1 LYQIAD
7 VSLERE
13 RTAHGP
19 VCRKPDERSD
29 GRSLSMAVEVALM
42 VAAAHTAVK
51 AQVARINDLNVYPV
65 PDGDTGTNMLLTLE
79 STLKETEGKTY
90 ANPEEASKAVARA
103 ALMGARGNSGVIL
116 SQIIRGAAEA
126 LAGRS
131 SLDAEAFAAGLEGAR
146 ERAYS
151 SVREPVEGTML
162 SVIKDAALAA
172 NESVEGGEGALPS
185 VVAAARRAA
194 HESVRRTPELLPV
207 LREAGVVDAGGLG
220 VAVILDGVYAC
231 VTGEE
236 IEVPEEAEDDLP
248 DLDAIHAKEEAW
260 GYCTEFLVDG
270 FEGDAEEFGEQ
281 IYASGRSVFVVSD
294 DDVVKVHLHTQD
306 PGEALSYAGRFG
318 RLAGVK
324 VDDMEAQVRSR
335 DTESAWRPAAN
346 LGVVAA
352 SRGAGNR
359 ALFEQMGAVVIE
371 GGQGEN
377 PSAADLARAVEETGA
392 PVVIVL
398 PNNKN
403 IVPTAER
410 VGELVGAETPLVPTA
425 SIAAGLA
432 VMVGYDA
439 EGKPDEVVEEMR
451 EIHDSLRAAE
461 VTVSVRDARIGDRE
475 VPEGAYIGFL
485 AGELIAVG
493 ETVTDAALVL
503 VRKILGE
510 GADFLT
516 LLRGEDLTSD
526 DLEAILHGIGDIDD
540 GLEIEVRDGGQPL
553 YPIQMVAE

>member
-1 LYQIAD
+1 
-7 VSLERE
+7 
-13 RTAHGP
+13 
-19 VCRKPDERSD
+19 
-29 GRSLSMAVEVALM
+29 
-42 VAAAHTAVK
+42 
-51 AQVARINDLNVYPV
+51 
-65 PDGDTGTNMLLTLE
+65 
-79 STLKETEGKTY
+79 
-90 ANPEEASKAVARA
+90 
-103 ALMGARGNSGVIL
+103 
-116 SQIIRGAAEA
+116 
-126 LAGRS
+126 
-131 SLDAEAFAAGLEGAR
+131 
-146 ERAYS
+146 
-151 SVREPVEGTML
+151 
-162 SVIKDAALAA
+162 
-172 NESVEGGEGALPS
+172 
-185 VVAAARRAA
+185 
-194 HESVRRTPELLPV
+194 
-207 LREAGVVDAGGLG
+207 
-220 VAVILDGVYAC
+220 
-231 VTGEE
+231 
-236 IEVPEEAEDDLP
+236 
-248 DLDAIHAKEEAW
+248 
-260 GYCTEFLVDG
+260 
-270 FEGDAEEFGEQ
+270 
-281 IYASGRSVFVVSD
+281 
-294 DDVVKVHLHTQD
+294 
-306 PGEALSYAGRFG
+306 
-318 RLAGVK
+318 
-324 VDDMEAQVRSR
+324 MEAQVRYR

-493 ETVTDAALVL
+493 ETVTEAALVL
-503 VRKILGE
+503 VRKIVGE

-516 LLRGEDLTSD
+516 LLRGEDLTPD
-526 DLEAILHGIGDIDD
+526 DLEAILDGIGDIDD
-540 GLEIEVRDGGQPL
+540 DLEIEVRDGGQPL
-553 YPIQMVAE
+553 YPIQLVAE

>member
-1 LYQIAD
+1 MYQIAD
-7 VSLERE
+7 VSLEW
-13 RTAHGP
+13 RTARGP

-29 GRSLSMAVEVALM
+29 GRSVSMAVEVALM
-42 VAAAHTAVK
+42 VAAAHAAVK

-79 STLKETEGKTY
+79 STLNETEGKTY
-90 ANPEEASKAVARA
+90 ADPEEASKAVARA

-116 SQIIRGAAEA
+116 SQMIRGASEA
-126 LAGRS
+126 LAGS
-131 SLDAEAFAAGLEGAR
+131 ASLDAAAFAAGLEAAC

-162 SVIKDAALAA
+162 TVIKDAAQAA
-172 NESVEGGEGALPS
+172 KESFEAGDDLRSAVG
-185 VVAAARRAA
+185 AARRAA
-194 HESVRRTPELLPV
+194 HESVRRTPELLPL

-220 VAVILDGVYAC
+220 VAVVLDGIYAC

-236 IEVPEEAEDDLP
+236 IEVPEGAEDDTP
-248 DLDAIHAKEEAW
+248 DLDAIHAQEEAW

-270 FEGDAEEFGEQ
+270 FQGDAEEFGER
-281 IYASGRSVFVVSD
+281 IYASGRSVFVVAD

-335 DTESAWRPAAN
+335 DAQASGRPAVT

-359 ALFEQMGAVVIE
+359 DLFEQMGAVVIE

-377 PSAADLARAVEETGA
+377 PSAADIAKAVEETGA
-392 PVVIVL
+392 PVVVVL

-403 IVPTAER
+403 IIPTAER
-410 VGELVGAETPLVPTA
+410 AGELVGATTHVVPTT

-439 EGKPDEVVEEMR
+439 EGAPEEVFEEMR
-451 EIHDSLRAAE
+451 EICDSLRAAE

-485 AGELIAVG
+485 GGELIAV
-493 ETVTDAALVL
+493 EATVTVAALVL
-503 VRKILGE
+503 ARKIVGD

-516 LLRGEDLTSD
+516 LLGGEDLSEV
-526 DLEAILHGIGDIDD
+526 DLEAIIAGIGDLDED
-540 GLEIEVRDGGQPL
+540 LEVEARDGGQPL
-553 YPIQMVAE
+553 YPVQMVAE

>member
-1 LYQIAD
+1 MYQIAD
-7 VSLERE
+7 GSLERK
-13 RTAHGP
+13 TARRL
-19 VCRKPDERSD
+19 VCGKGDERSD
-29 GRSLSMAVEVALM
+29 GRSRSMAVEVALM
-42 VAAAHTAVK
+42 VTAARAAVK
-51 AQVARINDLNVYPV
+51 AQVARLNDLNVYPV

-79 STLKETEGKTY
+79 STLNETADETY
-90 ANPEEASKAVARA
+90 ASAEEASKAVSRA

-116 SQIIRGAAEA
+116 SQMIRGASET
-126 LAGRS
+126 LAGKS

-162 SVIKDAALAA
+162 TVIKDAAIAA
-172 NESVEGGEGALPS
+172 RETVEGGEEDLAS
-185 VVAAARRAA
+185 VVEAARRAA
-194 HESVRRTPELLPV
+194 HEAVRRTPELLPV

-231 VTGEE
+231 VTGQEV
-236 IEVPEEAEDDLP
+236 EVPDVTDDDTP
-248 DLDAIHAKEEAW
+248 DLEAIHAQEEAW

-270 FEGDAEEFGEQ
+270 FAGDAEEFGEWV
-281 IYASGRSVFVVSD
+281 YASGRSVFVVAD

-306 PGEALSYAGRFG
+306 PGEALSHAGRFG

-335 DTESAWRPAAN
+335 GTAEGPAAN

-359 ALFEQMGAVVIE
+359 DLLEQMGAVVIE

-377 PSAADLARAVEETGA
+377 PSAAALARAVEETGA
-392 PVVIVL
+392 PVIVVL

-403 IVPTAER
+403 IVPTAGQ
-410 VGELVGAETPLVPTA
+410 VGELVEAEVRVVPTT
-425 SIAAGLA
+425 SIASGLA
-432 VMVGYDA
+432 VMVGFDA
-439 EGKPDEVVEEMR
+439 EGVPDEVVEEMQ
-451 EIHDSLRAAE
+451 EIHDSLRTAE
-461 VTVSVRDARIGDRE
+461 VTVSVRDARIGDRR

-485 AGELIAVG
+485 DGELIAVE
-493 ETVTDAALVL
+493 ETVTGAALVL
-503 VRKILGE
+503 ARKIVGE

-516 LLRGEDLTSD
+516 LLGGEDLSED
-526 DLEAILHGIGDIDD
+526 DLEAIIRGIEELAD
-540 GLEIEVRDGGQPL
+540 GIEVEFRDGGQPL

>member
-1 LYQIAD
+1 
-7 VSLERE
+7 
-13 RTAHGP
+13 
-19 VCRKPDERSD
+19 
-29 GRSLSMAVEVALM
+29 MAVEVALM
-42 VAAAHTAVK
+42 VAAAHAAVK

-79 STLKETEGKTY
+79 STLNETEGKTY
-90 ANPEEASKAVARA
+90 AGPEDASKAVARA

-116 SQIIRGAAEA
+116 SQMIRGASEA
-126 LAGRS
+126 LANRPF
-131 SLDAEAFAAGLEGAR
+131 LDAETFAAGLEGAC

-162 SVIKDAALAA
+162 TVIKDAAVAA
-172 NESVEGGEGALPS
+172 REKVEGGEVDLTT
-185 VVAAARRAA
+185 VVEAARRAA
-194 HESVRRTPELLPV
+194 HASVRRTPELLPV

-220 VAVILDGVYAC
+220 VAVVLDGVYAC
-231 VTGEE
+231 VTGGE
-236 IEVPEEAEDDLP
+236 IEVPEEAQDDVP
-248 DLDAIHAKEEAW
+248 DLDAIHAQEEAW

-270 FEGDAEEFGEQ
+270 FGGDAEEFGEHF
-281 IYASGRSVFVVSD
+281 YSTGRSVFVVAD

-306 PGEALSYAGRFG
+306 PGEALSYAARFG

-324 VDDMEAQVRSR
+324 VDDMEEQVRSR
-335 DTESAWRPAAN
+335 DRVGAKRPATD

-352 SRGAGNR
+352 SRGEGNR

-377 PSAADLARAVEETGA
+377 PSAADLAGAVEETGA
-392 PVVIVL
+392 PVVVVL

-403 IVPTAER
+403 IVPTAEQ
-410 VGELVGAETPLVPTA
+410 VGELVGAQTRVVPTA

-439 EGKPDEVVEEMR
+439 EGEPDEVVEEML
-451 EIHDSLRAAE
+451 EICDSLRAAE
-461 VTVSVRDARIGDRE
+461 VTLSVREARIGDRE

-485 AGELIAVG
+485 AGELIAVE
-493 ETVTDAALVL
+493 ETLTGAVLVL
-503 VRKILGE
+503 ARKMVGE

-516 LLRGEDLTSD
+516 LLKGEDLSEND
-526 DLEAILHGIGDIDD
+526 LGAILEGIRGLDEDLEV
-540 GLEIEVRDGGQPL
+540 EVKDGGQPL
-553 YPIQMVAE
+553 YPVQMVAE

>member
-1 LYQIAD
+1 
-7 VSLERE
+7 
-13 RTAHGP
+13 
-19 VCRKPDERSD
+19 
-29 GRSLSMAVEVALM
+29 MAIEVHPM
-42 VAAAHTAVK
+42 VAAAHAAVK

-79 STLKETEGKTY
+79 STLKETDGKTY
-90 ANPEEASKAVARA
+90 AGPEAASKAVARA

-116 SQIIRGAAEA
+116 SQMIRGASEA
-126 LAGRS
+126 LASRS
-131 SLDAEAFAAGLEGAR
+131 AFDAETFAAGLEGAR
-146 ERAYS
+146 DRAYA

-162 SVIKDAALAA
+162 TVMKDAALAA
-172 NESVEGGEGALPS
+172 REGVDRGDEDLPS
-185 VVAAARRAA
+185 VVGAARRAA

-220 VAVILDGVYAC
+220 VAVVLDGAYAC

-236 IEVPEEAEDDLP
+236 IEVPEEAGDDVP
-248 DLDAIHAKEEAW
+248 ALDAIHAQEEAW

-270 FEGDAEEFGEQ
+270 FTGDAEEFEEH
-281 IYASGRSVFVVSD
+281 IYASGRSVFVVAD

-335 DTESAWRPAAN
+335 DAEPAEKAAAN
-346 LGVVAA
+346 VGVVAA
-352 SRGAGNR
+352 GRGAGNR
-359 ALFEQMGAVVIE
+359 ALFERMGAVVIE

-377 PSAADLARAVEETGA
+377 PSAANMARAVKATGA
-392 PVVIVL
+392 PVVVVL

-403 IVPTAER
+403 IVPTAEQ
-410 VGELVGAETPLVPTA
+410 VGELVDVQIRVVPTT

-439 EGKPDEVVEEMR
+439 EGEPDDVVEEML

-461 VTVSVRDARIGDRE
+461 VTVSVRDARMGDRE

-485 AGELIAVG
+485 SGELMAVE
-493 ETVTDAALVL
+493 ETATDAALVL
-503 VRKILGE
+503 ARKIVGE

-516 LLRGEDLTSD
+516 ILKGEDLAED
-526 DLEAILHGIGDIDD
+526 DLETILEAVEDLDV
-540 GLEIEVRDGGQPL
+540 EVEVRDGGQPL
-553 YPIQMVAE
+553 YPVQMVAE

>member
-1 LYQIAD
+1 
-7 VSLERE
+7 
-13 RTAHGP
+13 
-19 VCRKPDERSD
+19 
-29 GRSLSMAVEVALM
+29 MAVEVALM
-42 VAAAHTAVK
+42 VAAAHAAVK

-79 STLKETEGKTY
+79 STLNET
-90 ANPEEASKAVARA
+90 ADRIFAAPEEASRAVARA

-116 SQIIRGAAEA
+116 SQMIRGASEA
-126 LAGRS
+126 LVGRS
-131 SLDAEAFAAGLEGAR
+131 SLDAETFAAGLEGAR

-162 SVIKDAALAA
+162 TVIKDAAIAA
-172 NESVEGGEGALPS
+172 RETVEGGETDLTA

-220 VAVILDGVYAC
+220 VAVVLDGVYAC
-231 VTGEE
+231 VTGQE
-236 IEVPEEAEDDLP
+236 IEVPEEAEDDTP
-248 DLDAIHAKEEAW
+248 DLDAIHAQEEAW

-270 FEGDAEEFGEQ
+270 FEGDEEEFGDH
-281 IYASGRSVFVVSD
+281 IHASGRSVFVVAD
-294 DDVVKVHLHTQD
+294 EDVVKVHLHTQD
-306 PGEALSYAGRFG
+306 PGEALSYAGSFG

-335 DTESAWRPAAN
+335 DSQAAGRPAAG

-359 ALFEQMGAVVIE
+359 ALLEQMGAVVIE

-403 IVPTAER
+403 IVPTAEQ
-410 VGELVGAETPLVPTA
+410 VGELVEAEARVVPTT

-439 EGKPDEVVEEMR
+439 EGEPDEVLDEMR
-451 EIHDSLRAAE
+451 EIHDSLRSAE
-461 VTVSVRDARIGDRE
+461 ITVSVRDARIGDRE

-485 AGELIAVG
+485 GGELIAVE
-493 ETVTDAALVL
+493 ETVTGVALVL
-503 VRKILGE
+503 ARKLVVE

-516 LLRGEDLTSD
+516 LLKGEDLTED
-526 DLEAILHGIGDIDD
+526 DLRAIRDGIGDLDEE
-540 GLEIEVRDGGQPL
+540 LEIEVRDGGQPL

>member
-1 LYQIAD
+1 
-7 VSLERE
+7 VSI
-13 RTAHGP
+13 
-19 VCRKPDERSD
+19 
-29 GRSLSMAVEVALM
+29 EVAYM
-42 VAAAHTAVK
+42 VAAAHKAVK
-51 AQVARINDLNVYPV
+51 AQVGRINALNVYPV

-79 STLKETEGKTY
+79 SALNETSGKTY
-90 ANPEEASKAVARA
+90 ASPEEASRAGARA

-116 SQIIRGAAEA
+116 SQMIRGACEV
-126 LAGRS
+126 LADRT

-162 SVIKDAALAA
+162 TVMKDAAEAA
-172 NESVEGGEGALPS
+172 KDAIEGGDADLAS
-185 VVAAARRAA
+185 VVGVARRAA
-194 HESVRRTPELLPV
+194 HDSVRRTPELLDV

-220 VAVILDGVYAC
+220 VAVILDGLYAC
-231 VTGEE
+231 VTGQE
-236 IEVPEEAEDDLP
+236 IEVPEEADEAAP
-248 DLDAIHAKEEAW
+248 DLEAIHAQEEAW
-260 GYCTEFLVDG
+260 GYCTEFLVDH
-270 FEGDAEEFGEQ
+270 FVGDADEFQEH
-281 IYASGRSVFVVSD
+281 IYAAGRSVLVVAD

-306 PGEALSYAGRFG
+306 PGGALSYAGTFG

-335 DTESAWRPAAN
+335 DRGTEEKPPAR

-352 SRGAGNR
+352 SRGKGNR

-377 PSAADLARAVEETGA
+377 PSAADLARAAEKTGA
-392 PVVIVL
+392 PTVVLL

-403 IVPTAER
+403 IVPTAEQ
-410 VGELVGAETPLVPTA
+410 VGELVEAQTHVVPTT

-439 EGKPDEVVEEMR
+439 EGEPDEVVEEMF
-451 EIHDSLRAAE
+451 EISDSLRTAE
-461 VTVSVRDARIGDRE
+461 ITRSVRDARISNRE

-485 AGELIAVG
+485 EGELIAVEG
-493 ETVTDAALVL
+493 SVEGAALVL
-503 VRKILGE
+503 ARKILGE

-516 LLRGEDLTSD
+516 LLKGEDLTD
-526 DLEAILHGIGDIDD
+526 EELAIIVDGIGDLDD
-540 GLEIEVRDGGQPL
+540 AVEVETRDGGQPL
-553 YPIQMVAE
+553 YPLQMVAE

>member
-1 LYQIAD
+1 
-7 VSLERE
+7 
-13 RTAHGP
+13 
-19 VCRKPDERSD
+19 
-29 GRSLSMAVEVALM
+29 MAVEVALM
-42 VAAAHTAVK
+42 VAAAHAAVK
-51 AQVARINDLNVYPV
+51 AQVATINDLNVYPV

-116 SQIIRGAAEA
+116 SQMIRGAAEA

-172 NESVEGGEGALPS
+172 NKSVEGGEGALPS

-493 ETVTDAALVL
+493 ETVTEAALVL